1 MSITTE
7 RHDLD
12 AWFGATDRQIA
23 VLPERVIR
31 IADALQVRER
41 GRLITARHGEGKA
54 ES

>member
-12 AWFGATDRQIA
+12 AWFGATDRRIV

-31 IADALQVRER
+31 IADALTVRER
-41 GRLITARHGEGKA
+41 GRLITAGQGEGKA